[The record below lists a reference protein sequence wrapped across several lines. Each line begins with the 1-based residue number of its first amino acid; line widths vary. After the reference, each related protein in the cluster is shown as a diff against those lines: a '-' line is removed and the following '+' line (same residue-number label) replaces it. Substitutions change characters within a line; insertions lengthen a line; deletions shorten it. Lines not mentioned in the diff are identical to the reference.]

1 MFSPTITT
9 SFAGPLSVMGA
20 VAIAAAIAMAV
31 AFFSAQNNRRRSS
44 DYGYARSYDLNRYS
58 NFNNYWDVAAAN
70 KVVPFIESWTEE
82 YGR

>member
-9 SFAGPLSVMGA
+9 SFAGPLSVLGA
-20 VAIAAAIAMAV
+20 VTIAASIAMAV

-44 DYGYARSYDLNRYS
+44 DYGYARSYDLNGYS
-58 NFNNYWDVAAAN
+58 NFNYGDVAATAN
-70 KVVPFIESWTEE
+70 RVVPFIESWTQE